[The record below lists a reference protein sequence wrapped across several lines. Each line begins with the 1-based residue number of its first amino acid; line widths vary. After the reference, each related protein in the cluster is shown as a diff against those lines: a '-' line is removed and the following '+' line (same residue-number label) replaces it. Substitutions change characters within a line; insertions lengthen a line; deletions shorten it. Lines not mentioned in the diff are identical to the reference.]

1 MTANAADETIDFVL
15 LDEAAK
21 KLLGYYVYRKFRNYL
36 AIHWKPQTA
45 RVSSQHEAVIK
56 GPLDT
61 PTSKPYSLTVH
72 VTGATAKDRVL
83 TEIAERLF
91 WWRPP
96 KDALE
101 DQARFVAQVMAL
113 GTDRD
118 VKCVEAQLGSE
129 VFDRILDHPPPG
141 LFSPRRWN
149 YWHVR
154 QHRNPVPS
162 LPQRFSSSTPGPLL
176 LRRTLPAAPPA

>member
-1 MTANAADETIDFVL
+1 MSAESRFL
-15 LDEAAK
+15 L
-21 KLLGYYVYRKFRNYL
+21 RSPF
-36 AIHWKPQTA
+36 
-45 RVSSQHEAVIK
+45 K

-61 PTSKPYSLTVH
+61 PTPKPYSLPVH
-72 VTGATAKDRVL
+72 ATGATAEDRVL

-91 WWRPP
+91 WWIPAQ
-96 KDALE
+96 DALK

-118 VKCVEAQLGSE
+118 VKSVETQLGSE
-129 VFDRILDHPPPG
+129 VFDRILDNPPPG
-141 LFSPRRWN
+141 LFSLRRWN

-162 LPQRFSSSTPGPLL
+162 LPRRFSE
-176 LRRTLPAAPPA
+176 